1 MFLFADINILI
12 DCKVFALLKKILAV
26 YKIYSCLLLLS
37 NFYKGAGLE
46 KKLEIKYQIMG
57 QIP

>member
-1 MFLFADINILI
+1 MI
-12 DCKVFALLKKILAV
+12 DCKVFAFLRRILAV
-26 YKIYSCLLLLS
+26 YNKIYSCVLLLS
-37 NFYKGAGLE
+37 NFYKGAGLG